1 MSLVAP
7 VLAGPHRYDHVVV
20 VIEENKTIGQIIS
33 DLTNAPYIN
42 SLAAG
47 GVSLG
52 KMFAIEHPSQPNYLQ
67 LFSGGNQ
74 GVKDDSLPLNF
85 STTPTATYPFT
96 SLNLGAELLAAGFS
110 FAGYSEQLEAAGMGD
125 WADFDPHT
133 ATHPVV
139 TYRRKHN
146 PWANWVAK
154 VVPIPANQLPP
165 SVNKAFTQFPA
176 DFNLLPAV
184 SFIVPNQLHDMHDG
198 TRKAGDDWLKAN
210 LDAYAQWARTHNSLL
225 IVTWDEDDYNGTN
238 QIATV
243 LYGAALHDGATVG
256 GTWTLHNLLR
266 TMEDMYGSA
275 THAGAAASVRSIV
288 GPFIGDPVVT
298 TATFRKDLNGYLGVQ
313 DTMIWQDTPATNN
326 AATVNIT
333 ADRDTNS
340 TLAGNQEG
348 QVLVKFEN
356 LFGAAS
362 GQIPANALIQS
373 AKLLLSTP
381 LNTTGTAYDSIDTFR
396 IHRMLVNWSDTATWD
411 SLTAG
416 VSIDNVEAQ
425 SVATFSLVPYV
436 DGGPAIFD
444 VTSDIELFRAGTENW
459 GWVVRASSS
468 STGDGWTMKSSE
480 TATLALRP
488 TLEVIYSLPSSD
500 AYASWATTAGLTNA
514 NNSPT
519 GDPEND
525 GLANML
531 EFAFNLNPLRSSNDL
546 LPPAGNS
553 GLPSLRMVA
562 VGPQKFM
569 ELDYVRRTTLAGTL
583 INYTPQ
589 FSEDLTN
596 WSSGGSETTT
606 PAGAGWERVTVR
618 DHVAATPARR
628 FARVAVSL
636 NR

>member
-1 MSLVAP
+1 M
-7 VLAGPHRYDHVVV
+7 
-20 VIEENKTIGQIIS
+20 
-33 DLTNAPYIN
+33 
-42 SLAAG
+42 
-47 GVSLG
+47 
-52 KMFAIEHPSQPNYLQ
+52 
-67 LFSGGNQ
+67 
-74 GVKDDSLPLNF
+74 
-85 STTPTATYPFT
+85 
-96 SLNLGAELLAAGFS
+96 
-110 FAGYSEQLEAAGMGD
+110 
-125 WADFDPHT
+125 
-133 ATHPVV
+133 
-139 TYRRKHN
+139 
-146 PWANWVAK
+146 AK
-154 VVPIPANQLPP
+154 ILPIPANQLPP

-176 DFNLLPAV
+176 DFNLLPSV

-210 LDAYAQWARTHNSLL
+210 LDAYALWAKTHNSLL

-243 LYGAALHDGATVG
+243 LYGAALHDGSTVG

-275 THAGAAASVRSIV
+275 THAGAASAVRSIL

-326 AATVNIT
+326 AATANIT
-333 ADRDTNS
+333 ADRDTNN

-381 LNTTGTAYDSIDTFR
+381 LNTTGTAYESIDIFR
-396 IHRMLVNWSDTATWD
+396 IHRMLINWSDTATWN
-411 SLTAG
+411 SLIGG

-444 VTSDIELFRAGTENW
+444 VTSDIELFRAGAENW
-459 GWVVRASSS
+459 GWVVRAASSGI
-468 STGDGWTMKSSE
+468 GDGWTMKSSE
-480 TATLALRP
+480 TSSQSLRP

-500 AYASWATTAGLTNA
+500 AYAAWATAAGLTNA

-519 GDPEND
+519 WDPEND

-531 EFAFNLNPLRSSNDL
+531 EFAFNLNPLQSSNAL
-546 LPPAGNS
+546 LPPGGNS
-553 GLPSLRMVA
+553 GLPSLRIVT

-569 ELDYVRRTTLAGTL
+569 ELDYLRRTTLAGTL

-589 FSEDLTN
+589 FSEDLTI

-618 DHVAATPARR
+618 DNVAATPARR
-628 FARVAVSL
+628 FARVTVSL

>member
-1 MSLVAP
+1 M
-7 VLAGPHRYDHVVV
+7 
-20 VIEENKTIGQIIS
+20 
-33 DLTNAPYIN
+33 
-42 SLAAG
+42 
-47 GVSLG
+47 
-52 KMFAIEHPSQPNYLQ
+52 
-67 LFSGGNQ
+67 
-74 GVKDDSLPLNF
+74 
-85 STTPTATYPFT
+85 TT
-96 SLNLGAELLAAGFS
+96 S
-110 FAGYSEQLEAAGMGD
+110 
-125 WADFDPHT
+125 
-133 ATHPVV
+133 
-139 TYRRKHN
+139 
-146 PWANWVAK
+146 
-154 VVPIPANQLPP
+154 
-165 SVNKAFTQFPA
+165 
-176 DFNLLPAV
+176 
-184 SFIVPNQLHDMHDG
+184 
-198 TRKAGDDWLKAN
+198 
-210 LDAYAQWARTHNSLL
+210 
-225 IVTWDEDDYNGTN
+225 
-238 QIATV
+238 
-243 LYGAALHDGATVG
+243 
-256 GTWTLHNLLR
+256 
-266 TMEDMYGSA
+266 
-275 THAGAAASVRSIV
+275 
-288 GPFIGDPVVT
+288 
-298 TATFRKDLNGYLGVQ
+298 TFRMDLNGYLGVR

-396 IHRMLVNWSDTATWD
+396 IHRMLINWSDTATWD
-411 SLTAG
+411 SLIGG

-444 VTSDIELFRAGTENW
+444 VTSDIELFRAGAENW

-468 STGDGWTMKSSE
+468 GTGDGWTMKSSE
-480 TATLALRP
+480 TTTLALRP

-500 AYASWATTAGLTNA
+500 AYAAWATASGLTNA

-519 GDPEND
+519 WDPEND
-525 GLANML
+525 GLVNML
-531 EFAFNLNPLRSSNDL
+531 EFAFNLNPLQSGNTP
-546 LPPAGNS
+546 LPPGGNS
-553 GLPSLRMVA
+553 GLPSLRIVTG
-562 VGPQKFM
+562 GPQKFM
-569 ELDYVRRTTLAGTL
+569 ELDYLRRTTLAGTL

-618 DHVAATPARR
+618 DNVAATPARR
-628 FARVAVSL
+628 FARVSVSL